1 MANLIN
7 NYIANRPAATTYQIQ
22 EQPKKPMPDFDIQ
35 RELDNR
41 TFIKPLHGKGRLL
54 RENIFNA
61 PAIMVK
67 DAIYDAKAFH
77 HAAKGQANDHEL
89 GKLNDVGLKL
99 GGLAIAAY
107 LFTKKQ
113 TPMTKG
119 MEFVGLASFLA
130 SMAIWP
136 KLAIQLPAK
145 LIHGV
150 NVQQEYED
158 SFGRKKSFYQ
168 DPQFIPW
175 DLYKD
180 EEIQKIGDRLGVDK
194 DIPNRRDFIQEK
206 MKKLAIQNNTLWM
219 LTAGFATP
227 IMSALI
233 CNQTEPYLAK
243 YLNNRQNKQA
253 DKILDNFSDYV
264 KKHQDNT
271 IRKNIEKI
279 IELHK
284 DKPVNKELAEL
295 ITNTLTEGMDLVTA
309 ESFKADLNAI
319 LTDGTY
325 TIDENTAKNVTKS
338 LQKKLDGHKFSKEF
352 METVIPNEEQMI
364 KLFRENNLF
373 NSNTD
378 KTGFQKII
386 DKIMLTIEDNVNA
399 YNGRVPEAE
408 REELDYVKKLIVSNK
423 GDKHPIKRVLDKLKS
438 SKLNSTLQSKLRH
451 VANLISGFKAE
462 TAALDE
468 YALKKVGSAPE
479 TVVANYWNN
488 ISKDLL
494 KTFGITPKEIE
505 KVRFDEHLMGAL
517 LREKFEKIASDKT
530 TYDKV
535 MGELIAKVAHLNSE
549 IKPSDLNAPILKLDN
564 SMTDAQKLAMQS
576 KYDNIVDSKF
586 TQFANDMKEAGF
598 HKTAR
603 AVIGVNAGD
612 NAGTL
617 KNIQKSFVS
626 DRLLGVKSSF
636 YRLINT
642 LDMYRR
648 IATIETNGS
657 PSINGLPRE
666 VKEELIELC
675 KIVTLEG
682 HSSDSATKFFM
693 LRNPSPSPDTD
704 PIEVKDGKVVNKYF
718 GKAAGTTD
726 IPGDKYF
733 YQDTMKFIFED
744 AMHLDTATLSDNS
757 IIKDEIT
764 KYRSLVLDNIGGEY
778 YFPKPRHLI
787 RPRNDNASSELKFLL
802 TGIAPNELFTKAGQQ
817 AFNTRKWLK
826 IFGGF
831 GAGLLGVTVLAQFFL
846 GKTKTPDKKVVKND

>member
-7 NYIANRPAATTYQIQ
+7 NYISNRPTANTYQVK

-54 RENIFNA
+54 KGNIFNA

-67 DAIYDAKAFH
+67 DAIYDTKAFK
-77 HAAKGQANDHEL
+77 HAVKGEANDHEL
-89 GKLNDVGLKL
+89 GRLNDVGLKI
-99 GGLAIAAY
+99 GGLAIATY

-150 NVQQEYED
+150 NVQQQYED

-233 CNQTEPYLAK
+233 CNQAEPYLSK

-264 KKHQDNT
+264 KKHQDNS
-271 IRKNIEKI
+271 IRNNIEKI

-284 DKPVNKELAEL
+284 DKHIDNELAEL

-373 NSNTD
+373 NSSTD
-378 KTGFQKII
+378 KAGFQKII
-386 DKIMLTIEDNVNA
+386 DKVMLTIEDNVNS
-399 YNGRVPEAE
+399 YNGRVPEA
-408 REELDYVKKLIVSNK
+408 
-423 GDKHPIKRVLDKLKS
+423 
-438 SKLNSTLQSKLRH
+438 
-451 VANLISGFKAE
+451 
-462 TAALDE
+462 
-468 YALKKVGSAPE
+468 
-479 TVVANYWNN
+479 
-488 ISKDLL
+488 
-494 KTFGITPKEIE
+494 
-505 KVRFDEHLMGAL
+505 
-517 LREKFEKIASDKT
+517 
-530 TYDKV
+530 
-535 MGELIAKVAHLNSE
+535 
-549 IKPSDLNAPILKLDN
+549 
-564 SMTDAQKLAMQS
+564 QKLH
-576 KYDNIVDSKF
+576 DS
-586 TQFANDMKEAGF
+586 G
-598 HKTAR
+598 R
-603 AVIGVNAGD
+603 G
-612 NAGTL
+612 
-617 KNIQKSFVS
+617 S
-626 DRLLGVKSSF
+626 D
-636 YRLINT
+636 
-642 LDMYRR
+642 
-648 IATIETNGS
+648 
-657 PSINGLPRE
+657 
-666 VKEELIELC
+666 
-675 KIVTLEG
+675 
-682 HSSDSATKFFM
+682 H
-693 LRNPSPSPDTD
+693 
-704 PIEVKDGKVVNKYF
+704 
-718 GKAAGTTD
+718 
-726 IPGDKYF
+726 
-733 YQDTMKFIFED
+733 Q
-744 AMHLDTATLSDNS
+744 
-757 IIKDEIT
+757 
-764 KYRSLVLDNIGGEY
+764 
-778 YFPKPRHLI
+778 
-787 RPRNDNASSELKFLL
+787 
-802 TGIAPNELFTKAGQQ
+802 
-817 AFNTRKWLK
+817 
-826 IFGGF
+826 
-831 GAGLLGVTVLAQFFL
+831 VLAQGSAAFADGRARAGDL
-846 GKTKTPDKKVVKND
+846 